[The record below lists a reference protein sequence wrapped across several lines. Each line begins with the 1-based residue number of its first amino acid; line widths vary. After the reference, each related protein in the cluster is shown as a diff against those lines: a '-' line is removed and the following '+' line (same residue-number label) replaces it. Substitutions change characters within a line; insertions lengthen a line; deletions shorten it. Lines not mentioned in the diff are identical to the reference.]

1 MNMNWKE
8 FVTRWANQEYQSLSL
23 ELSEKLTKEELESLL
38 RVYPDFLEENT
49 YEDAAKAYA
58 SRSTVRDRITQ
69 VCNKCNI
76 YGLGSKD
83 ELLKQLRIKFHEV
96 STAITYEDL
105 DSNINDLSKI
115 DIEKASNLEFP
126 EGVMPLNSKF
136 YMEPISAL
144 QQCQE
149 AIIHPNALLRIQAP
163 RQMGKTSLLER
174 IVNYAEGLN
183 YRIARIDLREAD
195 LATLEDL
202 DLLLQWF
209 CQEVCDRLDL
219 PIVVAENWQNGGGS
233 KSACVKFFE
242 KHLLHT
248 ANQPL
253 LLSLDNLDQIF
264 INPLVGDD
272 FASLIRAWH
281 DKTNNTWR
289 QQLRI
294 IILYIWY
301 VEPTVANHSPFN
313 VGCPIDL
320 PELTIDLVG
329 KLVTLYGLEWS
340 KGEIQQLTDL
350 VGFHP
355 FLIRLALYHVA
366 TKKTSLAEILD
377 RGHLADSLFNGHLM
391 SHLRYLERQP
401 EELRQIMAQV
411 VNSESPPTIV
421 SSLLQ
426 RLNDA
431 GLVKL
436 DGDRVLPANKLYQLY
451 FSTRL

>member
-1 MNMNWKE
+1 MNMNWNE
-8 FVTRWANQEYQSLSL
+8 FVTRWANQEYQSSSL
-23 ELSEKLTKEELESLL
+23 ELLEKLTPEELESLL
-38 RVYPDFLEENT
+38 RVSPDFLEENT
-49 YEDAAKAYA
+49 YEDAGKGYV

-76 YGLGSKD
+76 YGSGSKD
-83 ELLKQLRIKFHEV
+83 ELLKQLRIKFHEL
-96 STAITYEDL
+96 SMGITSKGL
-105 DSNINDLSKI
+105 HSNINNFNKI
-115 DIEKASNLEFP
+115 DIVRASDLEFP
-126 EGVMPLNSKF
+126 EGVMPLNSRF
-136 YMEPISAL
+136 YMEPFSAIK
-144 QQCQE
+144 QCQE
-149 AIIHPNALLRIQAP
+149 AIIHPNTLLRIQAP

-183 YRIARIDLREAD
+183 YRIARIDLGEAD

-209 CQEVCDRLDL
+209 CQEVCNRLDL
-219 PIVVAENWQNGGGS
+219 QIVVAENWQNGGGS

-242 KHLLHT
+242 KHLLNP

-253 LLSLDNLDQIF
+253 LLSLDNLDRIF
-264 INPLVGDD
+264 INTLVGDD

-301 VEPTVANHSPFN
+301 VETKVANHSPFN

-320 PELTIDLVG
+320 PELTINLVG
-329 KLVTLYGLEWS
+329 KLAILYGLEWS
-340 KGEIQQLTDL
+340 EGEIQQLTDL

-366 TKKTSLAEILD
+366 TNKTSLAEILD
-377 RGHLADSLFNGHLM
+377 RGHLADSLFNSHLM

-411 VNSESPPTIV
+411 VNSESPPIIS

-431 GLVKL
+431 GLIKL
-436 DGDRVLPANKLYQLY
+436 NGDRVLPANKLYQLY
-451 FSTRL
+451 FCTRL